1 MSLLRAFVSNIL
13 LIEVVR
19 SHCEYYNKKSMQ
31 DMHNPLNLNTDK
43 SVGKFGG
50 CHTKHSLQFA
60 KQFIC
65 GQTRDTHVRVDT
77 WHGRTTHIYVRC
89 EAASSPPVHLAR
101 ALTYSFFVWQKSLKN
116 NFWADESLFRIMK
129 FDNLFT
135 HIWYINLEPKI
146 NWQ

>member
-89 EAASSPPVHLAR
+89 EAASSPQCTWPGHS
-101 ALTYSFFVWQKSLKN
+101 YI
-116 NFWADESLFRIMK
+116 LFCVAEIIKKIISGQMSP
-129 FDNLFT
+129 
-135 HIWYINLEPKI
+135 YLEL
-146 NWQ
+146 